1 MPRLIDLA
9 ESTPTRSRDRFVGRE
24 RERAEFRNSVRYVL
38 GKEAPPGGSQLY
50 PHIFLP
56 HGDGGMGKSA
66 LLRQFVQIARQEGLP
81 ESQIVVL
88 DLDSDSYPSAE
99 ALAQKLA
106 IAVRRASPEFD
117 QRYRAARTRRDQL
130 APRMRE
136 LKEQW
141 ARWEALR
148 GSSNEDID
156 KLLDA
161 HRRTL
166 RHAETQQAN
175 FGQAALPYMTAQAYE
190 SRNELAALLAF
201 RQDRGRVPD
210 SFQELLER
218 ELGADDAA
226 LFLHERGLGQALAD
240 DLFALAEATPLL
252 LALDTYELADQ
263 HDDWLRMTILASG
276 SSRMLTIIAGRNRH
290 DKAYRRTFSG
300 GLASLVRS
308 YNLNDQT
315 LQSDEVRE
323 YLRLRLD
330 TDPADGL
337 AEEVLQISCGIPLAV
352 EALGDQLAG
361 SGDIAPYRGMQA
373 EGLDRRGVVH
383 RVTERFLRYALDG
396 KGDNQAA
403 REIKRQ
409 DRQRIRALSLLLRP
423 DAGLAC
429 ALWGCTAGDAQHAV
443 SRLADR
449 YSFIFAGYAPYE
461 MHDLVR
467 EFVRAD
473 TLTDG
478 RNAFDWPALAEGLR
492 RALPLVDQRIVLAEQ
507 RMPDLDERY
516 VDAEWRDATL
526 DQLNILLWLGQDKA
540 AKRLLLNRWIEA
552 QYAND
557 EFAVQLAELAGEL
570 APKRK
575 DWQGL
580 LTAMEAQEY
589 ERLEGN
595 SELIEPHARVVRC
608 YLRAQQ
614 LRIAWVNS
622 EDDLKRIN
630 QQIELLEHSRALDEY
645 WAPIHIELAD
655 AYGNRGSYIGQQNH
669 YVEALVDFEKSLA
682 LQPDDPD
689 TFHQRGWVRV
699 KLSDYAG
706 ALTDFERSLAIRPDN
721 PATLHNRSKAKSL
734 LSDYA
739 GALADYDRALTVR
752 PDFPEALEGR
762 GWVKSELGDY
772 TGALADYDR
781 SLALRP
787 DNPDTL
793 NNRGYLYA
801 KRGEYNKAIFD
812 LHKAIRISPQVS
824 MFFVHSLRRILLW
837 AVMI

>member
-9 ESTPTRSRDRFVGRE
+9 EPTPTRSRDRFVGRE

-38 GKEAPPGGSQLY
+38 EWELPPGGSSLY

-56 HGDGGMGKSA
+56 HGEGGMGKSA

-88 DLDSDSYPSAE
+88 DLDSDIYPTAE

-106 IAVRRASPEFD
+106 IAVRRTSPEFD
-117 QRYRAARTRRDQL
+117 RRYRAARTRRDEL

-148 GSSNEDID
+148 GSSAEDID

-166 RHAETQQAN
+166 RHAETQQAG
-175 FGQAALPYMTAQAYE
+175 FGMAALPYMAAQAYE

-210 SFQELLER
+210 TFQELLER

-226 LFLHERGLGQALAD
+226 LFLHDRGLGQALAD

-290 DKAYRRTFSG
+290 DDAYRRTFMG
-300 GLASLVRS
+300 NLASLVRS

-330 TDPADGL
+330 ADPTDAL
-337 AEEVLQISCGIPLAV
+337 VEEILQISRGIPLAV

-383 RVTERFLRYALDG
+383 RVTERFLRYALDD
-396 KGDNQAA
+396 KTDDETA

-423 DAGLAC
+423 DAALAC
-429 ALWGCTAGDAQHAV
+429 ALWGCTAGDAQQAV
-443 SRLADR
+443 SRSSDR
-449 YSFIFAGYAPYE
+449 YSFIFASYEPYE

-478 RNAFDWPALAEGLR
+478 RNGFDWPALAEGLR
-492 RALPLVDQRIVLAEQ
+492 RALPVVDQRLALTEQ
-507 RMPDLDERY
+507 RIPDPDERY
-516 VDAEWRDATL
+516 ADVEWRDATL
-526 DQLNILLWLGQDKA
+526 DRLNILLWLGEDET

-552 QYAND
+552 RYANA
-557 EFAVQLAELAGEL
+557 EFATQLVELAGEL

-580 LTAMEAQEY
+580 LTAVQVEEY
-589 ERLEGN
+589 ERLEVY
-595 SELIEPHARVVRC
+595 SERIEPHAREEYERLEVYSERIELHACVVLC
-608 YLRAQQ
+608 YLRARH
-614 LRIAWVNS
+614 LRIAWVKS

-630 QQIELLEHSRALDEY
+630 QHIMLLDQGHALDQQWE
-645 WAPIHIELAD
+645 PIGIELAK
-655 AYGNRGSYIGQQNH
+655 AYASRGVYIHDQNH
-669 YVEALVDFEKSLA
+669 FAEALA
-682 LQPDDPD
+682 
-689 TFHQRGWVRV
+689 
-699 KLSDYAG
+699 
-706 ALTDFERSLAIRPDN
+706 DFERSLAFRPDH
-721 PATLHNRSKAKSL
+721 PATLHNR
-734 LSDYA
+734 
-739 GALADYDRALTVR
+739 
-752 PDFPEALEGR
+752 
-762 GWVKSELGDY
+762 GWVKDELGDY
-772 TGALADYDR
+772 AGALADYDR
-781 SLALRP
+781 SLALRR
-787 DNPDTL
+787 DDPDTL
-793 NNRGYLYA
+793 HNRGMVKGQLGDYA
-801 KRGEYNKAIFD
+801 GALADYDRSLILQPDDPDTIYNLACLFALQADSDTSLDWLAKAITLDESNRNYARTDPDFD
-812 LHKAIRISPQVS
+812 PIRADPRLVALVGDAS
-824 MFFVHSLRRILLW
+824 
-837 AVMI
+837 AG